1 MDRAGMVGEDGQT
14 HMGLSD
20 IACMLAVP
28 SMTVTAPKDGA
39 ELIGLLRCALE
50 RSDGPFS
57 LRYPRDKAPA
67 ETPPAAEV
75 APVPYGSWEV
85 LRRGRDCA
93 LLAVGVMCR
102 PALDAAAALAAEGW
116 DVAVVGNPSYRDLK
130 DLLAHL
136 AQVAPRLG
144 FTLFTEESIAP
155 LWPEP
160 PPPSLARSPRLD
172 CLVTLGGDG
181 TLLRGARTLNGGN
194 TPILGVNLGRVGF
207 LTTATS
213 QTLDWA
219 LDALVRGAFATENRL
234 ALEPTIVARGG
245 KSRTEPVVLNDVV
258 VHKGGV
264 ARVIRLRV
272 SVDGEE
278 VGQYS
283 ADGIVVSTPTGST
296 AYSLSAG
303 GPIVVPGVDAIDRK
317 STRLNSSH
325 RCISYAVF
333 CLKKKKT
340 WPNVS

>member
-1 MDRAGMVGEDGQT
+1 MNVG
-14 HMGLSD
+14 
-20 IACMLAVP
+20 
-28 SMTVTAPKDGA
+28 
-39 ELIGLLRCALE
+39 
-50 RSDGPFS
+50 
-57 LRYPRDKAPA
+57 
-67 ETPPAAEV
+67 
-75 APVPYGSWEV
+75 
-85 LRRGRDCA
+85 
-93 LLAVGVMCR
+93 
-102 PALDAAAALAAEGW
+102 
-116 DVAVVGNPSYRDLK
+116 VVGNPSYRDLK

-160 PPPSLARSPRLD
+160 PPPLLARSPRLD

-194 TPILGVNLGRVGF
+194 TPILGVNLGRLGF
-207 LTTATS
+207 LTTATA

-245 KSRTEPVVLNDVV
+245 QSRTEPVVLNDVV

-303 GPIVVPGVDAIDRK
+303 GPIVVPSVDAIVVAAICPHTLAVRPLVVPAHAKVTVEPIPPWTDDVLVSFDGQVGTTMQPGDRLVVQRADRPVLLV
-317 STRLNSSH
+317 RLGPEGFFA
-325 RCISYAVF
+325 RMR
-333 CLKKKKT
+333 KKLHWGDLSDRERT
-340 WPNVS
+340 